1 MLGFFSLA
9 VIGPVVGPRFGLSRA
24 CLDCSE
30 PREGRAACHGF
41 GPGCIGARS
50 VETAQPQAASS
61 RIVR

>member
-50 VETAQPQAASS
+50 VEAPKAQDASS